1 MFGDEIW
8 DENQWESFL
17 KKDDDRI
24 ARYMKLLNRF
34 LAENPLPK
42 TDDPQQ
48 NQEWKDAFNAYLI
61 QHGLPLEDFE
71 AGQFLVS
78 GDEETDE
85 DGAVQFELPEM
96 DLLEE
101 DAARTFEAL
110 QQIPVYQKAYSLT
123 TNVLAWSDSL
133 PGSVKDSE
141 LVQFCSNIMQVTANI
156 AKGHGMGYDR
166 EVLGGNIACLKRG
179 IQAANSALD
188 LLRDMKARSYF
199 STDEYQEL
207 YEKTYEVRNSVG
219 LYIQEMRDRFNLG
232 ID

>member
-1 MFGDEIW
+1 MFDDEIW

-24 ARYMKLLNRF
+24 SRYMKLLNRF
-34 LAENPLPK
+34 LAEYPLPK
-42 TDDPQQ
+42 TEDPQQ

-71 AGQFLVS
+71 AGQFS
-78 GDEETDE
+78 ARPDEEVDDAGT
-85 DGAVQFELPEM
+85 VYFEVPDD
-96 DLLEE
+96 DLIEE
-101 DAARTFEAL
+101 DDRQTFASL
-110 QQIPVYQKAYSLT
+110 QQIPVYQKAYALT
-123 TNVLAWSDSL
+123 THVLSWSDGL
-133 PGSVKDSE
+133 PGAIKDSE
-141 LVQFCSNIMQVTANI
+141 LVQYCSSVMQITANI

-179 IQAANSALD
+179 IQAANVALD
-188 LLRDMKARSYF
+188 LLSEMKPRPYF
-199 STDEYQEL
+199 STDEYKEL
-207 YEKTYEVRNSVG
+207 YERTYELRNSVG